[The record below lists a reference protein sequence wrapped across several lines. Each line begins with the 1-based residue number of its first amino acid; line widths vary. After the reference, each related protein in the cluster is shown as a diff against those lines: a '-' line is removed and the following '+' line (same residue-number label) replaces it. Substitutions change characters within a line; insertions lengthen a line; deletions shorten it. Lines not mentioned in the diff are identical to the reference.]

1 MKNIALIL
9 SVVFFT
15 ACSDKGFDGDS
26 QDKVVPAKTYVYECD
41 QQFSFTARIEGEKV
55 WLFLPSETIN
65 LPHVPAASGTKFSD
79 GDSLFWTKGNEAMLE
94 VNSVSYRTCKNNH
107 SKAIWEHAK
116 LNGVDF
122 RALGNEPGWV
132 LTIAEA
138 NKVTFKSNY
147 GQTTNEFISSPPV
160 TNQNTRTTLYQASNK
175 NHTILITLEGT
186 ACSDTMSG
194 EKFETTVSVTLDDKE
209 FNGCGKALH

>member
-1 MKNIALIL
+1 MKNITLIL
-9 SVVFFT
+9 SVGFFT
-15 ACSDKGFDGDS
+15 ACSDNDFDGDS
-26 QDKVVPAKTYVYECD
+26 QDNLAPAKTYVYECD

-65 LPHVPAASGTKFSD
+65 LPHIPAASGTKFSD

-132 LTIAEA
+132 LTIAEG

-147 GQTTNEFISSPPV
+147 GQTINKFIISPPV
-160 TNQNTRTTLYQASNK
+160 TNQNTHTTLYQASNK
-175 NHTILITLEGT
+175 NHTILIILEGT
-186 ACSDTMSG
+186 DCSDTMSG
-194 EKFETTVSVTLDDKE
+194 EAFETTVTVVLDDKE